1 MVRSYDNIAVSSILV
16 CYRITRIIALNLF
29 HEEELT
35 IPKLPT
41 QTIIWRT
48 EWQRGI
54 SSLTGAPNCRPASPA
69 VPALNHEK
77 EGGKESGRQG
87 GQSRGRKASWGPAES
102 WLDGTMEEL
111 LYRIRVLKT
120 KYTFF
125 VRK

>member
-16 CYRITRIIALNLF
+16 CYSITRIIALNLF
-29 HEEELT
+29 HEEKLT

-69 VPALNHEK
+69 VPALSHEK
-77 EGGKESGRQG
+77 EGGRGTIEREEGLLGTRGKLVGWNDGRASVSNQG
-87 GQSRGRKASWGPAES
+87 PKDEIYFS
-102 WLDGTMEEL
+102 
-111 LYRIRVLKT
+111 
-120 KYTFF
+120 